1 VDRLKNQSSKR
12 ISFGKIPEIVE
23 APDLLNIQLESWDG
37 FLQADT
43 AAARRRNK
51 GLQSV
56 FKMNFPITDARENF
70 LLEFVEYYVEKP
82 KYSVPECE
90 ERGLTYA
97 VPIKAK
103 LRLSQKAEDGK
114 SYVNTIEQ
122 DVYLGNLPTMT
133 HRGTFIIN
141 GAERVVVSQLHRSPG
156 VFFSEST
163 HPNGTPIYSARII
176 PFRGSWV
183 EFTTDINN
191 VMYAYIDR
199 KKKFPVTTL
208 LRALGYSS
216 DDEILQLFNLV
227 EEVDV
232 NKVDLKDYQD
242 RVICSD
248 VVDKKTGEIFIAK
261 DSTLTE
267 EHIKRIKKSNV
278 KKLRLLVQQGNE
290 ESVIAKTISKD
301 IVRSEEDALGAI
313 YKQLRSGDAP
323 DLETAKTLID
333 RLFFNEKRYDLGDV
347 GRYRIN
353 GKLGLD
359 IPVTTTT
366 LTKQDIIAIINYLIE
381 LQQKKRAVDD
391 IDHLGNRRVRTVGE
405 QIAQQFN
412 IGLARMARTIRERMN
427 IRDNENLTPQDL
439 VNART
444 ISSVINAFFGTSSF
458 RSSWI
463 RRTRLPS

>member
-1 VDRLKNQSSKR
+1 MKNQPGTR
-12 ISFGKIPEIVE
+12 ISFGKIPEIIE
-23 APDLLNIQLESWDG
+23 SPDLLNIQLESWDS
-37 FLQADT
+37 FLQTDLAP
-43 AAARRRNK
+43 ARRKNK

-90 ERGLTYA
+90 ERGLTFA

-208 LRALGYSS
+208 LRALG
-216 DDEILQLFNLV
+216 
-227 EEVDV
+227 
-232 NKVDLKDYQD
+232 
-242 RVICSD
+242 
-248 VVDKKTGEIFIAK
+248 
-261 DSTLTE
+261 
-267 EHIKRIKKSNV
+267 
-278 KKLRLLVQQGNE
+278 
-290 ESVIAKTISKD
+290 
-301 IVRSEEDALGAI
+301 
-313 YKQLRSGDAP
+313 
-323 DLETAKTLID
+323 
-333 RLFFNEKRYDLGDV
+333 
-347 GRYRIN
+347 
-353 GKLGLD
+353 
-359 IPVTTTT
+359 
-366 LTKQDIIAIINYLIE
+366 
-381 LQQKKRAVDD
+381 
-391 IDHLGNRRVRTVGE
+391 
-405 QIAQQFN
+405 
-412 IGLARMARTIRERMN
+412 
-427 IRDNENLTPQDL
+427 
-439 VNART
+439 
-444 ISSVINAFFGTSSF
+444 
-458 RSSWI
+458 
-463 RRTRLPS
+463 